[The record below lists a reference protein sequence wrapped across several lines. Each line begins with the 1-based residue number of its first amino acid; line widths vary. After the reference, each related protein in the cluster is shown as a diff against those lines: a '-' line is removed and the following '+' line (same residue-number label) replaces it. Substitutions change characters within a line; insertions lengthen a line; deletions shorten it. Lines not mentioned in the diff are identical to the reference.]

1 MIKKNLV
8 DNILDM
14 SITYNKHSP
23 LSELYR
29 LVLLS
34 LYWTVFHHLSLN
46 LSQRKETDI
55 ADTPLIKNLEKPT
68 FLQPL
73 NLLLGQVYLKIDCKI
88 RFKIDEES
96 DF

>member
-1 MIKKNLV
+1 
-8 DNILDM
+8 M

-46 LSQRKETDI
+46 LSQRKETDK
-55 ADTPLIKNLEKPT
+55 ADTHLIKNLEKPT